1 MLSVLVAV
9 GACIR
14 AGSLIVTLRSDTV
27 RQDTADDAMEEFMK
41 VTKHFFL
48 KFFSLKHKKKQ

>member
-1 MLSVLVAV
+1 MLSVFVAV
-9 GACIR
+9 GVCIR

-41 VTKHFFL
+41 VTKISFEVLQL
-48 KFFSLKHKKKQ
+48 KTL